1 MRMMFALVLVVG
13 LALAGVAVYMTQGYI
28 NQTETALA
36 KEREVRAR
44 TGPLIEAFVVNKDM
58 YYGDVLTE
66 EDVQIVYLQER
77 ALPAGIFTDAA
88 LLFPEDMKGEKRFVT
103 RDMLQFEPLLAS
115 KVTEPG
121 QPAGL
126 TGSIEKGMRAFA
138 IKVEAADFL
147 QPGDR
152 VDIYWTGMA
161 GRDDGEVTRLIGS
174 SVQVISVN
182 RSEED
187 GLSDGVI
194 TKRTITV
201 AADPRE
207 IAVLAQAQ
215 ATGRLVMSLVGM
227 GDETESGLVEVDA
240 TSLIGEEEVVAAAP
254 VVEAARVCTIRTRKG
269 ADVVEMPIP
278 CTN

>member
-58 YYGDVLTE
+58 HYGDVLTE

-77 ALPAGIFTDAA
+77 ALPAGIFTDKA

-103 RDMLQFEPLLAS
+103 RDMLRFEPLLAS